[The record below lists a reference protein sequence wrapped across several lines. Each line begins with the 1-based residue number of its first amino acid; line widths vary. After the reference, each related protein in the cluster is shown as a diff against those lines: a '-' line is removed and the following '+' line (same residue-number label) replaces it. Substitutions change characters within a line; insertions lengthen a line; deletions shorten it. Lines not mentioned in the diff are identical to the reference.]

1 MATSNYNRYNH
12 FAILIPF
19 PTCPDKK
26 FLLNDL
32 LQSYQE
38 APWWKPGSC
47 QVQPEHE
54 KKTEKVSRKTSVSK
68 KASVSKV
75 ERKEKHA
82 KITAAYLGR
91 MSAVN
96 KKAF

>member
-1 MATSNYNRYNH
+1 M
-12 FAILIPF
+12 
-19 PTCPDKK
+19 
-26 FLLNDL
+26 
-32 LQSYQE
+32 
-38 APWWKPGSC
+38 
-47 QVQPEHE
+47 QPEHE